1 MNDEFESR
9 IEQLARIVPMYD
21 KTPQWKA
28 EILAKAR
35 NEARAVPMRRLL
47 PPMWLVFAWAA
58 AWVGICLFGWNAHSL
73 SQEVARAIPST
84 SPLDPSSQISTELL
98 SHQLLTLKNHL
109 TLQSELQ

>member
-9 IEQLARIVPMYD
+9 IEHLARIVSMYD

-28 EILAKAR
+28 DILAKAR
-35 NEARAVPMRRLL
+35 NEARAIPMRRLL

-58 AWVGICLFGWNAHSL
+58 AWVGICLFGWSAHSL

-84 SPLDPSSQISTELL
+84 IPLETSSQISTELL

-109 TLQSELQ
+109 TLYSELP